1 MRLEKGLVT
10 LILTS
15 YLFPCSVQLIA
26 GGKRL
31 FTVHKKST
39 PVFVFQYIVI
49 LYVFVQRT
57 VFYSSAL
64 IKKLL
69 TVAVFYLNIL
79 QCVEFICQH

>member
-39 PVFVFQYIVI
+39 PVFVFVV

-64 IKKLL
+64 IKNLL